1 LALFAAKNIFGCGK
15 DALYNGTR
23 SACMKQID
31 YEIAKKLKKRLSE
44 VVSIVDFKVFGSR
57 ARGDDGEFSDMDVFV
72 EVESLDKEL
81 KNKIY
86 EIAWEVGFEHFIVIS
101 PLLFTRYE
109 IEESPMRVSPIVKN
123 IAEEGVAV

>member
-1 LALFAAKNIFGCGK
+1 
-15 DALYNGTR
+15 
-23 SACMKQID
+23 MKQID